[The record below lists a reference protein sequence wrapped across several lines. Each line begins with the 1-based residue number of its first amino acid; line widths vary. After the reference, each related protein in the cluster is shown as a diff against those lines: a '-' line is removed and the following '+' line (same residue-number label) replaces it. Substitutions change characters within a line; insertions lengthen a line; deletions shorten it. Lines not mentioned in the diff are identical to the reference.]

1 MHTFNIK
8 SGRKTANGILLSIFI
23 SGKEIPILFT
33 NHALQRI
40 KEWSIKRKDVINSLL
55 FPDEVLVGHGDR
67 FIAQKVY
74 GKHIIRCVY
83 EYKNNIPVI
92 ITVYF
97 PYKERYFE
105 GGGRYAN
112 KIF

>member
-1 MHTFNIK
+1 MYKFNIK
-8 SGRKTANGILLSIFI
+8 SGKKGTNGILFSVLIQ
-23 SGKEIPILFT
+23 GKEIELLFT
-33 NHALQRI
+33 HHAIQRI
-40 KEWSIKRKDVINSLL
+40 KEWNIKRENVINTLL

-67 FIAQKVY
+67 FIAQKIY
-74 GKHIIRCVY
+74 GKHIVRCVY
-83 EYKNNIPVI
+83 EYKNDIPVI

>member
-1 MHTFNIK
+1 MYKFNIK
-8 SGRKTANGILLSIFI
+8 SSKKITNGILFSII
-23 SGKEIPILFT
+23 IQRKEIELLFT
-33 NHALQRI
+33 HHAIQRI
-40 KEWSIKRKDVINSLL
+40 KEWNIKRENVINTLL

-67 FIAQKVY
+67 FIAQKIY
-74 GKHIIRCVY
+74 GKHIVRCVY
-83 EYKNNIPVI
+83 EYKNNVPVI

-105 GGGRYAN
+105 GGGQYAN

>member
-1 MHTFNIK
+1 MYKFNIK
-8 SGRKTANGILLSIFI
+8 SIKKVANGILFSVLI
-23 SGKEIPILFT
+23 SKKEVQLLFT
-33 NHALQRI
+33 YHAIQRI
-40 KEWSIKRKDVINSLL
+40 KEWRMKREDAINTLL
-55 FPDEVLVGHGDR
+55 FPDEVIVGHGDR
-67 FIAQKVY
+67 YIAQKIY
-74 GKHIIRCVY
+74 GKHIVRCIY

-105 GGGRYAN
+105 GGGRYAD

>member
-1 MHTFNIK
+1 MYKFTLRSDKKI
-8 SGRKTANGILLSIFI
+8 TNGILFSIII
-23 SGKEIPILFT
+23 SKKEIKLLFT
-33 NHALQRI
+33 HHAIQRI
-40 KEWSIKRKDVINSLL
+40 KEWSIKREDVINTLL
-55 FPDEVLVGHGDR
+55 FPDEVLVGHGER
-67 FIAQKVY
+67 FIAHKVY
-74 GKHIIRCVY
+74 GKHVVRCVY

-105 GGGRYAN
+105 GGGHYAN